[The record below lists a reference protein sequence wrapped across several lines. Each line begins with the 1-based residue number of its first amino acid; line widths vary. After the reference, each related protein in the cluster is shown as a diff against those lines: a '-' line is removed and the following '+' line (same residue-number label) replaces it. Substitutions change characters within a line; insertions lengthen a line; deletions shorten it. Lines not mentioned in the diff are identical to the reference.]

1 MSKRVAGYGMFIA
14 LSFLFSYIETWIP
27 FSFGIPGAKL
37 GLANLVTLTALYVM
51 SPWDALW
58 ILLVRIV
65 LTGFTFGNLSML
77 FYSLGGG
84 FLSFLVM
91 YFCKER
97 TGLHKTGV
105 SVAGGIAHNL
115 GQLLVAA
122 AVVQNGRILYY
133 FPFLLLFGTLS
144 GALIG
149 MLGALVIRR
158 IPGDWSQSGKPG
170 SQSGK
175 RWQPVSSSGRVG
187 SADRPVSYGRPGANL
202 VFPGICLLVSAGLL
216 AAFSL
221 FRDRTGEKQAV
232 VYVGEKE
239 YGRFDLEEEWTLE
252 IPGENGGTNLL
263 VIREGEALVTQA
275 SCPDKLCV
283 RQGAAS
289 EIGESIVCLPN
300 KVIVAVEAAR
310 E

>member
-51 SPWDALW
+51 SSRDALW

-65 LTGFTFGNLSML
+65 LTGFTFGNLSMV

-84 FLSFLVM
+84 LLSFLVM
-91 YFCKER
+91 CFCKEK

-122 AVVQNGRILYY
+122 AVVQNGRLLYY

-158 IPGDWSQSGKPG
+158 IPGEFCQSGEPG
-170 SQSGK
+170 SPSGQA
-175 RWQPVSSSGRVG
+175 WSASPSVSCDGLEEPAGVFWRKDLALAG
-187 SADRPVSYGRPGANL
+187 S
-202 VFPGICLLVSAGLL
+202 CLLVSAGLL
-216 AAFSL
+216 AFFSL
-221 FRDRTGEKQAV
+221 FRVGRDQKEAA

-239 YGRFDLEEEWTLE
+239 FGRFDLDREWTLE

-263 VIREGEALVTQA
+263 VIQEGKALVTQA

-283 RQGAAS
+283 RQGAVS

-300 KVIVAVEAAR
+300 KVIVAVEASGN
-310 E
+310 